1 MHETHQSSPRAE
13 DVLQWLSNMV
23 EGHGDIRWAKILNLD
38 SESVFATERLA
49 RYHAAKDRFLHDIS
63 ILSSAE
69 APKTTL
75 NITPAFSTV
84 HVHHDEK
91 IVVSTVRTIKAR
103 ATQTS
108 ERSIAKIWIIWPP
121 EHIHKL
127 PPRGP
132 RASYGATTQS
142 LESADGAMWFAQMDG
157 ETVVLP
163 EDLAHATFTL
173 ESCYLIGSS
182 YDSRLPKRASLIPTD
197 LAAGAVERVA
207 SMRLVK
213 NVETALALP
222 FDQSI
227 QFVYS
232 FWCESAH
239 NIPTLRCN
247 KRGWSKLLEVF
258 AKHMGKHQRCVSCVA
273 LGLDQSTDLM
283 LGSRHHLEMH
293 ASNNISTRR
302 VLRSVNARAN
312 VKRTR
317 KARDG

>member
-1 MHETHQSSPRAE
+1 MHGMHQPLPGAE

-23 EGHGDIRWAKILNLD
+23 NGHEDMRSAKILNLD
-38 SESVFATERLA
+38 AESVFATETLA
-49 RYHAAKDRFLHDIS
+49 QYHAAKERFLHDTS
-63 ILSSAE
+63 ILSSVE
-69 APKTTL
+69 ETKTTL

-91 IVVSTVRTIKAR
+91 IVVSTARTIKAR
-103 ATQTS
+103 VAQTS
-108 ERSIAKIWIIWPP
+108 GRSIAKIWIIWPP

-132 RASYGATTQS
+132 RASYGATAQS
-142 LESADGAMWFAQMDG
+142 LESAAGAMWFAQMDG
-157 ETVVLP
+157 ETVILP

-197 LAAGAVERVA
+197 LAAGAVECVA

-213 NVETALALP
+213 NVETALALS
-222 FDQSI
+222 FDESI

-232 FWCESAH
+232 FWCQSAH

-247 KRGWSKLLEVF
+247 KRAWSKLLKIF

-273 LGLDQSTDLM
+273 LGLDQSTEQM
-283 LGSRHHLEMH
+283 LDSRHHLETH
-293 ASNNISTRR
+293 ASNSISTRR
-302 VLRSVNARAN
+302 VLRPVEARAN
-312 VKRTR
+312 AKRTR
-317 KARDG
+317 KARNG